1 MRSLLSFPKE
11 KMLSVLILEYNY
23 TPSKGCLFPLPLN
36 YNRNT
41 FVHKVLKE
49 PGPQYCLH
57 DALITN
63 KEVQEKYPYI
73 LEQSL

>member
-11 KMLSVLILEYNY
+11 KMLSVLILEYNNY

-49 PGPQYCLH
+49 PGPQYDWLSMLF
-57 DALITN
+57 A
-63 KEVQEKYPYI
+63 
-73 LEQSL
+73 